1 LHALA
6 VFNPISFTRRT
17 LERLFR
23 RMDTIDAEIR
33 LGADIAASGR
43 APATH
48 QEKAALD
55 AYEAWCIK

>member
-1 LHALA
+1 MHALA
-6 VFNPISFTRRT
+6 QISPISFTRRT
-17 LERLFR
+17 FERLFR
-23 RMDTIDAEIR
+23 RMDAVDAEIR

-48 QEKAALD
+48 QERAALD